1 MDRYYSVEAM
11 DSTINLM
18 TEQEAADW
26 LEMKAQTLAY
36 WRMKGKGPRY
46 LKLPT
51 GTIRYD
57 FEDLKSWA
65 ERGGE
70 AA

>member
-1 MDRYYSVEAM
+1 M
-11 DSTINLM
+11 DSTLNLM

-26 LEMKAQTLAY
+26 LELKPQTLAL

-46 LKLPT
+46 LKFPT

-57 FEDLKSWA
+57 FEDLKVWVQH
-65 ERGGE
+65 GD